1 MLKVFEKIEQ
11 IGIVPVVKIDSIEQ
25 VRPLLQ
31 ALITAGLNCVEITLR
46 SQFAL
51 ESIKIAVNEFPEV
64 LVGAGT
70 VISCNQAREAI
81 SAGAQ
86 FIVTPGYNSELT
98 KFVLD
103 NNVAIIPGVT
113 TASEIMQAIDDG
125 LEILKFFPAETSGGW
140 SKIKDF
146 SGPFPKIK
154 FMPTGGIDL
163 VNMLDYLNLNNVIAI
178 GGSFM
183 LKGLNDMDFER
194 VYQDSKNA
202 INKMLGYELIHVGID
217 NDNCETARKNALLM
231 CELFGFPYYEK
242 PKSHFASKGFEFLN
256 NKGPGQKGHLAIY
269 TPFIERA
276 LYQLKRKGIM
286 AVEDTV
292 TRNKKTNKI
301 NFVYLD
307 LELSGFAVHLINP
320 DIKM

>member
-70 VISCNQAREAI
+70 VINCNQAREAI

>member
-70 VISCNQAREAI
+70 VINCNQAREAI

-183 LKGLNDMDFER
+183 LKGLNDMDFEC

-242 PKSHFASKGFEFLN
+242 TKSHFASKGFEFLN